1 MNKYISP
8 RLEEY
13 LKDQGFSFLIPDIL
27 SGWIYIKKVY
37 SSISRSPLYPGLIFG
52 KRSVIEEIVSKITVL
67 SFPEIEEKLATSII
81 LSPVFMDY
89 FLSGDQY
96 DLRDCLI
103 NIFKRGKVILVRF
116 DSDPLIGLMFL
127 E

>member
-1 MNKYISP
+1 LTKYISP

-37 SSISRSPLYPGLIFG
+37 SSISGSPFYPGLIFG